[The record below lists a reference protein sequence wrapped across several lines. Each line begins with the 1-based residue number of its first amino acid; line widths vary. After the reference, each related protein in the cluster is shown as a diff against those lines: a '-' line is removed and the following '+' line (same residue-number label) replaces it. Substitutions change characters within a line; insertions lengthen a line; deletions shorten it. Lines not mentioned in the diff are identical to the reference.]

1 MAKKK
6 EKVNKITDEQLQ
18 AVQQQQR
25 DLNQSLNALGVL
37 EMQRQAVIDAV
48 HKCQKDIEST
58 NTNEYDNINDGYK
71 EFNSLKT
78 LLKLYYELKY
88 EEAIKPGGQLYKEAK
103 EDFENNQ
110 NSKIIKPLLHL
121 TST

>member
-18 AVQQQQR
+18 EVQQQQR

-58 NTNEYDNINDGYK
+58 KKELQDTYGDVNIDLKDGTYK
-71 EFNSLKT
+71 PI
-78 LLKLYYELKY
+78 
-88 EEAIKPGGQLYKEAK
+88 EENVE
-103 EDFENNQ
+103 
-110 NSKIIKPLLHL
+110 
-121 TST
+121 

>member
-48 HKCQKDIEST
+48 HKCQKDI
-58 NTNEYDNINDGYK
+58 D
-71 EFNSLKT
+71 
-78 LLKLYYELKY
+78 
-88 EEAIKPGGQLYKEAK
+88 
-103 EDFENNQ
+103 
-110 NSKIIKPLLHL
+110 
-121 TST
+121 